1 MAFDFGFKR
10 TGIAVT
16 DPLQIISTGLKTVET
31 KKLLDFIDSY
41 LKTEK
46 VEAFVF
52 GLSLQ
57 LDGKENPIQTKTKQF
72 ADKLKKKYPE
82 INIHWEDERYTS
94 KEAMQTLI
102 LSGIPKMKRRNKAL
116 LDEVSAT
123 LILQNFMETYNK

>member
-1 MAFDFGFKR
+1 MAFDFGLKR

-16 DPLQIISTGLKTVET
+16 DPMQIISTGLKTVET
-31 KKLLDFIDSY
+31 KKLLAFIDQY
-41 LKTEK
+41 LKTEE

-57 LDGKENPIQTKTKQF
+57 LDGSENSVQAKTKKF
-72 ADKLKKKYPE
+72 AENLNKKYPQ
-82 INIHWEDERYTS
+82 INIFWEDERYTS

-102 LSGIPKMKRRNKAL
+102 LSGVPKMKRRNKAL

-123 LILQNFMETYNK
+123 LILQTFMETYKK

>member
-1 MAFDFGFKR
+1 MAFDFGYKR

-31 KKLLDFIDSY
+31 KKLMEFIEDY
-41 LKTEK
+41 LKVEP

-57 LDGKENPIQTKTKQF
+57 LDGTENSIQKKTTEF
-72 ADKLKKKYPE
+72 ANKLAKKYPQ

-94 KEAMQTLI
+94 KDAMQTLI
-102 LSGIPKMKRRNKAL
+102 LSGVPKMKRRNKAL

-123 LILQNFMETYNK
+123 LILQTFMETYKK